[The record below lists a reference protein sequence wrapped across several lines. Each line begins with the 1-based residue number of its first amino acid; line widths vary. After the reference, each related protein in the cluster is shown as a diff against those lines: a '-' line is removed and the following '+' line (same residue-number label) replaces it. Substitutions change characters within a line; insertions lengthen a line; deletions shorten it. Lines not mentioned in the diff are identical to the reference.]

1 MGGGIKVHGLP
12 ISTAT
17 MRVLATL
24 YEKGLDFEIVP
35 VDMKA
40 GAHKQ
45 EPLISLNVR
54 SNSLHSFGLV
64 FIITY
69 LTTLLFPF
77 SFF

>member
-1 MGGGIKVHGLP
+1 
-12 ISTAT
+12 

-24 YEKGLDFEIVP
+24 YEKGLDFELVP

-54 SNSLHSFGLV
+54 TQLWFSLV

-69 LTTLLFPF
+69 LTTLLCSFLFF
-77 SFF
+77 SPSVKSLLS

>member
-1 MGGGIKVHGLP
+1 
-12 ISTAT
+12 

-24 YEKGLDFEIVP
+24 YEKGLDFELVP

-54 SNSLHSFGLV
+54 TQLWFSLV

-69 LTTLLFPF
+69 LTTLLCSFLFFQPF
-77 SFF
+77 GQIPALLDGDLTLFG